1 MEPTTA
7 PLNASNSEHS
17 RGQKSLDENH
27 SQGREQRDERAMA
40 PFLKSE
46 KKPWSRQL
54 LKHSRSAAALFLG
67 AWLIAFA
74 SRTLGQSASAP
85 PSSSDV
91 VQFLSK
97 TIDWYRQT
105 TSVEQQIATDPV
117 DLAFAD
123 NNRRTAD
130 EVVRLALDFARQQEQ
145 WLSAQAKPNQ
155 PQTANANL
163 SQYQGLA
170 RAAANADQQVQ
181 QTQTELSQLEQK
193 KETVTGKKRQD
204 LESQIAELN
213 SELALMQARRDVLH
227 NMIDFVGQAST
238 TGLGT
243 IGLRAEIDQL
253 ARSVP
258 SYLSEPVN
266 KGGNQPS
273 PPAQSGAKT
282 ETPKPT
288 PNGIW
293 GYTADLFRLSRKKGT
308 LKQEIASTDA
318 LVQEAIQLRNPL
330 LASLKTMVQNGD
342 QLEHQ
347 ADTSDA
353 AALAQEKQKLDQLTA
368 EYRQISAALVPLSKQ
383 AILLDIYKSS
393 LSTWLESVKNDYL
406 EDLKNLLLRLA
417 GLVVVIGVVL
427 AIGELWRRTIFR
439 YVQDTRRR
447 YQFLLLRR
455 IVLWIAIAI
464 ILVFTFATELGSVV
478 TFAGLIT
485 AGVAV
490 ALQNVIVSI
499 VGYFFLIGKY
509 GIRVGDRV
517 QVAGVMGEV
526 VDIGMVRFHLMELVA
541 GAMDSEPS
549 GRVVAFSNSIV
560 FQPTAG
566 LFKQIPGTSFVWHEV
581 KLTFA
586 PENDYHMVRERINH
600 AVEAAFSAY
609 QENLERQRLQMERSL
624 TYVSPTVLKPKAS
637 LHFTTAGIE
646 VMIRYPVVLQKAG
659 EIDDHLM
666 HELFAE
672 VDREPKLKLIGTEVP
687 ETKAVA

>member
-1 MEPTTA
+1 MM
-7 PLNASNSEHS
+7 ASS
-17 RGQKSLDENH
+17 
-27 SQGREQRDERAMA
+27 
-40 PFLKSE
+40 LKS
-46 KKPWSRQL
+46 KRKPWSGPL
-54 LKHSRSAAALFLG
+54 VKLSAIAAALSLG
-67 AWLIAFA
+67 VCVIALTPQT
-74 SRTLGQSASAP
+74 RGQNPSAAVG
-85 PSSSDV
+85 SSQV
-91 VQFLSK
+91 IEYLSK

-105 TSVEQQIATDPV
+105 TSSEQQIASDPV

-130 EVVRLALDFARQQEQ
+130 EVVRLAFDFGRQQEQ
-145 WLSAQAKPNQ
+145 MLLAQASSNQSQAPNS
-155 PQTANANL
+155 NL
-163 SQYQGLA
+163 SQYQSLA
-170 RAAANADQQVQ
+170 QAAAKEDQQVQ
-181 QTQTELSQLEQK
+181 QTQLEASQLQQK
-193 KETVTGKKRQD
+193 KETATGKQRKELD
-204 LESQIAELN
+204 SQIAELE

-243 IGLRAEIDQL
+243 IGLRSQIDQL

-258 SYLSEPVN
+258 AYLSEPLN
-266 KGGNQPS
+266 KGNNTQSS
-273 PPAQSGAKT
+273 PPPQSGPTTAAL
-282 ETPKPT
+282 KPAPT
-288 PNGIW
+288 GIW
-293 GYTADLFRLSRKKGT
+293 GYMADLFRLSHKENA
-308 LKQEIASTDA
+308 LKQEITSTDA
-318 LVQEAIQLRNPL
+318 LEQEAKQLSNPL
-330 LASLKTMVQNGD
+330 IATLKTMIQNGD

-347 ADTSDA
+347 ADTSDP

-383 AILLDIYKSS
+383 AILLDIYKRS
-393 LSTWLESVKNDYL
+393 LSTWYETVKNDYL
-406 EDLKNLLLRLA
+406 ENLKNLMVRLG

-427 AIGELWRRTIFR
+427 GIGEVWRRTIFR

-464 ILVFTFATELGSVV
+464 ILVFTFATELSSIV

-517 QVAGVMGEV
+517 QVAGVKGEV
-526 VDIGMVRFHLMELVA
+526 VDIGMVRFHLMELE
-541 GAMDSEPS
+541 GGTMDSEPS

-560 FQPTAG
+560 FQSTSG
-566 LFKQIPGTSFVWHEV
+566 LFKQIPGTSFVWHEI

-586 PENDYHMVRERINH
+586 PETDYQTVRERVNH
-600 AVEAAFSAY
+600 AVDAAFSAY
-609 QENLERQRLQMERSL
+609 QDSLERQRLQMERSL
-624 TYVSPTVLKPKAS
+624 TYVSASALKPRLT
-637 LHFTTAGIE
+637 LHFATSGIE
-646 VMIRYPVVLQKAG
+646 VLIRYPVVLQKAVD
-659 EIDDHLM
+659 IDEHLM
-666 HELFAE
+666 HELLAE

>member
-1 MEPTTA
+1 
-7 PLNASNSEHS
+7 
-17 RGQKSLDENH
+17 
-27 SQGREQRDERAMA
+27 
-40 PFLKSE
+40 
-46 KKPWSRQL
+46 
-54 LKHSRSAAALFLG
+54 
-67 AWLIAFA
+67 
-74 SRTLGQSASAP
+74 
-85 PSSSDV
+85 V

-97 TIDWYRQT
+97 TTDWYRQT
-105 TSVEQQIATDPV
+105 TSAEQQLATDPV

-130 EVVRLALDFARQQEQ
+130 EVVRLAFEFARQQEQ
-145 WLSAQAKPNQ
+145 LLSAQAKPSQ
-155 PQTANANL
+155 PQTANDNL
-163 SQYQGLA
+163 SQYQGLVQ
-170 RAAANADQQVQ
+170 AAANEDQQVQ
-181 QTQTELSQLEQK
+181 QTQTELTQLEQK
-193 KETVTGKKRQD
+193 KETTTGKKRQE

-227 NMIDFVGQAST
+227 DMIDFVGQANT

-243 IGLRAEIDQL
+243 AGLRAEINQL

-258 SYLSEPVN
+258 AYLSEPLN
-266 KGGNQPS
+266 KGGSQSS
-273 PPAQSGAKT
+273 PPAPSTTKP
-282 ETPKPT
+282 ETLKPV
-288 PNGIW
+288 PSGIW
-293 GYTADLFRLSRKKGT
+293 GYMADLFRVSHKEDT

-318 LVQEAIQLRNPL
+318 LAQEASQIRRPL
-330 LASLKTMVQNGD
+330 IATLKTMIQSGD

-347 ADTSDA
+347 ADTSDP

-383 AILLDIYKSS
+383 AILLDIYKRS
-393 LSTWLESVKNDYL
+393 LSTWHQSIKNDYL
-406 EDLKNLLLRLA
+406 EDLKNLLARLA
-417 GLVVVIGVVL
+417 GLVVVIGIVL
-427 AIGELWRRTIFR
+427 GIGEVWRRTIFR
-439 YVQDTRRR
+439 YVPDVRRR

-517 QVAGVMGEV
+517 QVAGVKGEV
-526 VDIGMVRFHLMELVA
+526 VDIGMVRFHLMELA
-541 GAMDSEPS
+541 GGTLDSEPS

-560 FQPTAG
+560 FQSTAG
-566 LFKQIPGTSFVWHEV
+566 LFKQIPGTSFVWHEI

-586 PENDYHMVRERINH
+586 PDSDYHAVRERVNH
-600 AVEAAFSAY
+600 AVDAAFSAY

-624 TYVSPTVLKPKAS
+624 TYVSASALKPKAS
-637 LHFTTAGIE
+637 PHFATSGIE
-646 VMIRYPVVLQKAG
+646 VLIRYPVVLQKAA
-659 EIDDHLM
+659 EIDEHLM

-672 VDREPKLKLIGTEVP
+672 VDREPKLKLIGTEVL
-687 ETKAVA
+687 EAKAAA